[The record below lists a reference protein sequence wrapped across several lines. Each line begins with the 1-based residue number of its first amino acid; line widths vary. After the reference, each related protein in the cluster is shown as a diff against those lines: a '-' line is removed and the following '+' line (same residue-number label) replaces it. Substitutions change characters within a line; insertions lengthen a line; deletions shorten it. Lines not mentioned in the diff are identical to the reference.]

1 MLKDIIKTKGYKQK
15 WIAQKLGVSEV
26 TVSNWVKGKS
36 VPTKENYE
44 KLSELF
50 NIPLNELMNG

>member
-26 TVSNWVKGKS
+26 TVSNWVKEKS
-36 VPTKENYE
+36 VPSQRNYE
-44 KLSELF
+44 KMSELF